1 MDKLSYLSNSD
12 PSFIDSLYQSYLND
26 PESVDFGWQK
36 FFEGFD
42 FGQQFGDGEG
52 EGAVPGSPPEHVL
65 KEINVVNMI
74 NGYRDRGH
82 LFTSTN
88 PVRERRKYY
97 PGKELE
103 TFGLNEDD
111 LDTVSNVGVEVG
123 LGPATLRDIR
133 KLIEDTYCQSIGAEF
148 KYIRNPEK
156 IKWLQERMEGER
168 NTPNFS
174 LERKKRILQ
183 KLNEA
188 VVFEN
193 FLGTKFLGQKRFS
206 LEGAESLIPAL
217 DSVIEKGADLGIR
230 EFVIGMA
237 HRGRLNVL
245 TNILGKSYESIF
257 SDRKSVV

>member
-1 MDKLSYLSNSD
+1 M
-12 PSFIDSLYQSYLND
+12 
-26 PESVDFGWQK
+26 
-36 FFEGFD
+36 
-42 FGQQFGDGEG
+42 
-52 EGAVPGSPPEHVL
+52 
-65 KEINVVNMI
+65 
-74 NGYRDRGH
+74 
-82 LFTSTN
+82 
-88 PVRERRKYY
+88 
-97 PGKELE
+97 
-103 TFGLNEDD
+103 
-111 LDTVSNVGVEVG
+111 DTVFNAGIEVG
-123 LGPATLRDIR
+123 LGPATLREIR
-133 KLIEDTYCQSIGAEF
+133 QLIEDTYCDTIGAEF

-156 IKWLQERMEGER
+156 INWLQSRMEGER
-168 NTPNFS
+168 NEPNFDIAT
-174 LERKKRILQ
+174 KKRILK

-217 DSVIEKGADLGIR
+217 DSVIHKGSDLGIE